1 MISRRRTRVSRQKL
15 VTRPLSRC
23 RCGFCWL
30 AAEDSQPMTVWSAQF
45 PHHPAHFTLLE
56 QSYSGDPRRAR
67 LHAGHRVLCRDTTK
81 SEDGNLLAARL
92 AQCVEASRAS
102 IRGGLLV
109 KNRTKDSEI
118 GAMGR
123 GARATLSPNLSD
135 FSGGNVVSA
144 QMHAVGATGEGNVCA
159 GVY

>member
-1 MISRRRTRVSRQKL
+1 
-15 VTRPLSRC
+15 
-23 RCGFCWL
+23 
-30 AAEDSQPMTVWSAQF
+30 MTVWSAQF
-45 PHHPAHFTLLE
+45 PHHPAHFTILE

-67 LHAGHRVLCRDTTK
+67 LYAGHRVLCRDATK

-123 GARATLSPNLSD
+123 GAGNFGWRVTGDANGYAGEGARATLSPNLSD